1 MSNMLL
7 PFLCSGF
14 LGSFLGGGCLLGL
27 GRRGSFGSHPGP
39 TLRLTSAMAFLP
51 AALSFRYD
59 AKKGSE
65 QESVELPNWRA
76 LGVAA
81 APATDAEPSARSV
94 ARGQTVDKAKYPLL
108 PEAYRRFCCH
118 ARGRDPH

>member
-39 TLRLTSAMAFLP
+39 TLRLTSAMVFLP

-59 AKKGSE
+59 AKKKGASDATS
-65 QESVELPNWRA
+65 SVPI
-76 LGVAA
+76 AA
-81 APATDAEPSARSV
+81 
-94 ARGQTVDKAKYPLL
+94 TV
-108 PEAYRRFCCH
+108 RRI
-118 ARGRDPH
+118 AIP